1 MICLSNFHIETFFV
15 KNAPFS
21 HLKSVRAKNKRDDL
35 EKLGNKTRNRSDHG
49 TGFGT
54 ARWSRGTA
62 PFCGTATLRGNDSV
76 PQSSYAGP
84 AQLLIPG
91 PRDRLEYVVRP
102 RSRITNQRVR
112 YIFAN

>member
-49 TGFGT
+49 TGFST
-54 ARWSRGTA
+54 ARWSRGTT
-62 PFCGTATLRGNDSV
+62 PFCGTAALRGNDSV

-84 AQLLIPG
+84 AQLLIPV
-91 PRDRLEYVVRP
+91 PRDRLEYVARVCGSP
-102 RSRITNQRVR
+102 SLPHNQS
-112 YIFAN
+112 AG